1 MRKTSYAL
9 NLAFFKFIG
18 GYRCF
23 KFLRSRLPE
32 SSVYKLNHIVGLK
45 RKIVETSVNITF
57 LEQCTRNDRYP
68 KDFFKSLR
76 QCKLKPSSRNLK
88 RHAKSHVQSLSANLT
103 DLRGTYS
110 SLLPVVDSL
119 SLFCHIKFYIYCMSA
134 KSRVRTRQHKKAVSQ
149 LPVNRQF

>member
-1 MRKTSYAL
+1 MSLRKTSYAL

-32 SSVYKLNHIVGLK
+32 SSVKKLNHIVGLK

-88 RHAKSHVQSLSANLT
+88 RHAKSHLHSLSTKLS

-119 SLFCHIKFYIYCMSA
+119 SLFYHIKFYNYCMSA
-134 KSRVRTRQHKKAVSQ
+134 TSKAHAQQQRRNS
-149 LPVNRQF
+149 LLLSS